1 MINQKDRRINST
13 GSLDHIMVNDQT
25 LTING
30 WVASKGAGPVTGFYA
45 TVSGTMCSII
55 ELALHLPSDDVRKV
69 YPNLDNSDCCRFMLR
84 VTLPVGTQYQAPDL
98 LLTLDPIFGQALGK
112 RLSHRPVPIFPD
124 PPTAFIAEVGG
135 AWSYVANE
143 FLDYFIDL
151 GGLKPTDSVLDVGC
165 GVGRMAYG
173 LVNYLARS
181 SRYDG
186 FDIIPELITWAQREI
201 SPLYPNFQF
210 RHAPIYNSFYN
221 PTGHLKST
229 EFIFPYEDAS
239 FEFVF
244 LTSVFTHMPGD
255 EIRHYMREIRRV
267 LKPGGRVLISC
278 FLLNSESLQL
288 IAAGKSTLDISNPL
302 DDGKVASLDRPD
314 FARGFEEGLFKGW
327 LETHSLSVLDTLY
340 GSWCGRADFV
350 SYQDLLI
357 VQG

>member
-1 MINQKDRRINST
+1 VTNKKDRRINST

-45 TVSGTMCSII
+45 AVSGTMCSII
-55 ELALHLPSDDVRKV
+55 ELALHLPSDDVRKIF
-69 YPNLDNSDCCRFMLR
+69 PNLDNSDHCRFMLR
-84 VTLPVGTQYQAPDL
+84 VTLPVGTPCQAPDL
-98 LLTLDPIFGQALGK
+98 LLTLDPIFEQALGK
-112 RLSHRPVPIFPD
+112 RLSHRTVPPFPN

-135 AWSYVANE
+135 GWSEVANE

-151 GGLKPTDSVLDVGC
+151 GGLKPTDNVLDVGC
-165 GVGRMAYG
+165 GAGRMTYG
-173 LVNYLARS
+173 LVNYLALS
-181 SRYDG
+181 SRYEG
-186 FDIIPELITWAQREI
+186 FDTIPEFITWAQLEI
-201 SPLYPNFQF
+201 STRYPNFQF
-210 RHAPIYNSFYN
+210 RHVPIYNSLYN
-221 PTGHLKST
+221 PTGYIKAT

-255 EIRHYMREIRRV
+255 VIRHYMREIRRV
-267 LKPGGRVLISC
+267 LKPMGRVLISC
-278 FLLNSESLQL
+278 YLLNRESLQL
-288 IAAGKSTLDISNPL
+288 IAAGKSTIDISHPL
-302 DDGKVASLDRPD
+302 GDGKVSSLDKPD
-314 FARGFEEGLFKGW
+314 LQWGFEEGLFEDW
-327 LETHSLSVLDTLY
+327 LEAQSLSVLDTKY